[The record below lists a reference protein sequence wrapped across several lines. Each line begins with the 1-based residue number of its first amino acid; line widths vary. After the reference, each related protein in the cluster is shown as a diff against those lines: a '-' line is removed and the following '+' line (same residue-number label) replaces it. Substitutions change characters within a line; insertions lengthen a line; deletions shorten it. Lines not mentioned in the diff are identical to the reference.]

1 LYLLNTSHRST
12 IYLTMK
18 SYLALTVL
26 LALGVVAQAAET
38 VRLSNVHLCCNA
50 CVKGVEK
57 AVAGVKNL
65 TTVVDKDGGTV
76 VLQAEDS
83 AAAQKGV
90 DALVKAG
97 YFGASDHKSI
107 QPKADTGAPAGKV
120 KSLKVEGVHLCCG
133 SCVKAVNG
141 AITKVKG
148 VQAHTAV
155 KNAKTFEITGDFLP
169 ADVFAALHKA
179 GLTGKTGN

>member
-1 LYLLNTSHRST
+1 
-12 IYLTMK
+12 MK
-18 SYLALTVL
+18 SYFALTTL
-26 LALGVVAQAAET
+26 LALGLAVQAAET

-65 TTVVDKDGGTV
+65 TAVVDKDGGTV
-76 VLQAEDS
+76 ALQAED
-83 AAAQKGV
+83 AATAQKGV

-97 YFGASDHKSI
+97 YFGASDHKTVK
-107 QPKADTGAPAGKV
+107 PKADTGAPAGKV
-120 KSLKVEGVHLCCG
+120 QTLKVEGVHLCCG

-155 KNAKTFEITGDFLP
+155 KNAKMFEVTGDFVA
-169 ADVFAALHKA
+169 ADVFAALQKA
-179 GLTGKTGN
+179 GLTGNAAK